1 MGKKKILFLAE
12 AVTLAH
18 VVRPLVLAQ
27 ALDAEQYDVHFAAD
41 DRYDFVFR
49 DSRVQRGHRL
59 NSISSQ
65 QFLDA
70 LASGA
75 RLYQSATLNEYVAA
89 DQELI
94 QRVQPDLVVGDFR
107 LSLAVSAP
115 LCKVPYATI
124 TNAYWSPYSTRRWMP
139 LPEHAIERAFGARLG
154 SALFRLVQPLVFRY
168 HALPLNRLRRRWG
181 LSGLGDLRGAY
192 THADYTWYADIPRLA
207 PTHALP
213 GNHRYLGPVL
223 WSPPAELPPWWSR
236 VDSKKPV
243 IYASLGSSGNT
254 RVLPELLRAVES
266 MPVTMMLAT
275 AGRVPSIGLPGNV
288 LAADYVP
295 GELAAARAAVV
306 VCNGGSPSVYQALS
320 QGTPVLGIP
329 SNMDQHLAMEPVEQL
344 QAGILVRQR
353 RANSE
358 TLRHALVEL
367 VGKACFTDRARGLA
381 EELRDLDACA
391 NFPRFVVSVFKR

>member
-1 MGKKKILFLAE
+1 MAE

-27 ALDAEQYDVHFAAD
+27 ALDAEQYDIHFAAD
-41 DRYDFVFR
+41 DRYDFVFENSPVR
-49 DSRVQRGHRL
+49 RGYRL
-59 NSISSQ
+59 ATISSQ

-70 LASGA
+70 LAAGA
-75 RLYQSATLNEYVAA
+75 RLYQPATLDQYVAA
-89 DQELI
+89 DRELI

-139 LPEHAIERAFGARLG
+139 LPEHAIERMFGAKLG

-168 HALPLNRLRRRWG
+168 HALPVNRLRRRWG

-192 THADYTWYADIPRLA
+192 THADYTWYADISAIA

-223 WSPPAELPPWWSR
+223 WSPPADLPAWWGELST
-236 VDSKKPV
+236 DKPI

-266 MPVTMMLAT
+266 LPVTMVLAT
-275 AGRVPSIGLPGNV
+275 AGRIPSAGFPENV
-288 LAADYVP
+288 LAAEYVP

-320 QGTPVLGIP
+320 HGAPVLGIP
-329 SNMDQHLAMEPVEQL
+329 SNMDQHLAMEPVDRL
-344 QAGILVRQR
+344 GAGILVRSR
-353 RANSE
+353 RASAAC
-358 TLRHALVEL
+358 LGSALQRLLYDPSFKAGACGLQEEIRRMDAGPRFREL
-367 VGKACFTDRARGLA
+367 VAGILT
-381 EELRDLDACA
+381 
-391 NFPRFVVSVFKR
+391 